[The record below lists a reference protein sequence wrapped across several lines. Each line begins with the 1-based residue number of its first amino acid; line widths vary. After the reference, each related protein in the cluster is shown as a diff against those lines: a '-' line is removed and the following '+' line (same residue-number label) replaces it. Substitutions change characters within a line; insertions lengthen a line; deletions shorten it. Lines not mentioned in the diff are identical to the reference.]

1 MPLPYAGSAL
11 RQLPMWRISISRG
24 ASLMARAVLANRSD
38 CFSGDCL
45 GLSGEVLDLLVGAE
59 ADLDPVALVLALIM
73 LKVWLP
79 NIPVQRRR

>member
-1 MPLPYAGSAL
+1 
-11 RQLPMWRISISRG
+11 MWRISISRG
-24 ASLMARAVLANRSD
+24 ASLMARAVLAKRSD

-45 GLSGEVLDLLVGAE
+45 GLFGEVLDLLVGAE

-79 NIPVQRRR
+79 NIPIQRRR